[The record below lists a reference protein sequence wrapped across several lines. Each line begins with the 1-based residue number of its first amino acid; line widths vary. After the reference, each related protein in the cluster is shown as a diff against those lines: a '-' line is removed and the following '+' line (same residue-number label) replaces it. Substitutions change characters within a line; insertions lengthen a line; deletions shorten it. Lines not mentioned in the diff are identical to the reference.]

1 MSTFIGLLV
10 IVALAL
16 VLYASSRGADHSI
29 AVQRKRPGEP

>member
-16 VLYASSRGADHSI
+16 VLYASSKGEDDSI
-29 AVQRKRPGEP
+29 AVQRKKPGEP